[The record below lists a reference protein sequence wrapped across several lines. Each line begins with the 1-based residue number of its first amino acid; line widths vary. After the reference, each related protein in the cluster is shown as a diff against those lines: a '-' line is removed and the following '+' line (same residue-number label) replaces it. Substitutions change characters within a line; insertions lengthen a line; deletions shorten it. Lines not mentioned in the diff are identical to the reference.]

1 MVSLDEKRKR
11 RYSDGDIIFV
21 DSNFSRGYDC
31 FGVVVEKDFWMKQV
45 EKENV
50 FKENVEEIFMNHG
63 SLDERVLFRVL
74 GTRAFIQIKRTE
86 ENEKEFTSGE
96 DIVMH
101 YRCQLPVYINPV
113 NLKPLIH
120 LAKIDDGQ
128 VGRVLFSGGDPYILE
143 VLNEAE
149 VIYQYLERKRF
160 DKTKIEKGDYLD
172 PEDKLL
178 RLLEQAIRL

>member
-74 GTRAFIQIKRTE
+74 GTRAFIQIKRA
-86 ENEKEFTSGE
+86 ENEKGFTSGE

-101 YRCQLPVYINPV
+101 YRCQLPVYVDPV
-113 NLKPLIH
+113 NLKPLIN
-120 LAKIDDGQ
+120 LSKIDAGQ
-128 VGRVLFSGGDPYILE
+128 VGKVLFSGQDSYILE

-149 VIYQYLERKRF
+149 VIYDYLHGKRF
-160 DKTKIEKGDYLD
+160 DTSSKDFFSKKKG
-172 PEDKLL
+172 KLL
-178 RLLEQAIRL
+178 RLLEQAIPINK